1 MVDTADADR
10 VFPFQAGLTPP
21 AIRGMA
27 DYVKKHYLD
36 PNLGS
41 LSGSSYRENWSKDGG
56 SVELEW
62 GFSPPVTPGRI
73 IEPLRG
79 KTVRLTI
86 APASVSILFSGLDAA
101 DGPGIG
107 ACRRVADD
115 IDVLVNMFL
124 AKAKTASLYFIF
136 STEEPGGV
144 KDLPTSSPSLWK
156 EALSR
161 VTRGNMMNLYILIM
175 ALSFGLFFLL
185 GDSAIF
191 AVLVIQLGA
200 LFYSDR
206 IALLVGRVR
215 PTSERPR
222 VTLVCVPVSIEMKGE
237 VAKFAKSIISEISDR
252 LEGRIAGDALQGPA
266 ATEAVQQVLTKSGIK
281 SSTAE
286 IKIITRNV
294 YGLVKDVADRF
305 RLPVPKITIQ
315 NSIAD
320 NAAATGVSPSRSS
333 ITITAGSLED
343 LGDAELSSVIGH
355 ELGHIK
361 GRDSLILFSATF
373 ILYIGGL
380 YLWFPV
386 LLFLGLFY
394 YVLIF
399 AVIFSIGKVLET
411 RADTESAAT
420 LGEPGM
426 LAAALTNIGFR
437 QLYAEKYSRGARFM
451 DWLTFDP
458 HPPIYFR
465 VQLLSKLAASGKAI
479 GNTLAVSIRDCVSGF
494 LDAIL

>member
-1 MVDTADADR
+1 MVEDSEADR
-10 VFPFQAGLTPP
+10 VLPFQRGLTPP
-21 AIRGMA
+21 AVRGA
-27 DYVKKHYLD
+27 AEYVKKHYLD
-36 PNLGS
+36 PNLAA
-41 LSGSSYRENWSKDGG
+41 LSGRSYRETWSKDGG

-62 GFSPPVTPGRI
+62 AFSPPETPGRI

-79 KTVRLTI
+79 KAVRVAI
-86 APASVSILFSGLDAA
+86 SPSSVSIAFSGSDAT
-101 DGPGIG
+101 DEPGVR

-115 IDVLVNMFL
+115 LEVLVDMFL
-124 AKAKTASLYFIF
+124 AKAKTTSLYFIF
-136 STEEPGGV
+136 STEEPGAL
-144 KDLPTSSPSLWK
+144 KDLPASSPSLWK

-175 ALSFGLFFLL
+175 AFSFGLFFLL

-191 AVLVIQLGA
+191 AVLAIQLVA

-206 IALLVGRVR
+206 IALLVGKVR
-215 PTSERPR
+215 PTLERPR
-222 VTLVCVPVSIEMKGE
+222 VTMVCVPVSIEMKGE
-237 VAKFAKSIISEISDR
+237 VAKFAKSIVSEISGR
-252 LEGRIAGDALQGPA
+252 LEARISGDALEGPA
-266 ATEAVQQVLTKSGIK
+266 AAEAVQEVLTKSGIK
-281 SSTAE
+281 SSTAD

-305 RLPVPKITIQ
+305 KLPVPKITIM
-315 NSIAD
+315 NSVAD
-320 NAAATGVSPSRSS
+320 NAAATGVSPPRSS
-333 ITITAGSLED
+333 TAITAGSLED

-373 ILYIGGL
+373 ILYLGGL
-380 YLWFPV
+380 YLWFP
-386 LLFLGLFY
+386 LLVYLGLFY
-394 YVLIF
+394 YILIF

-411 RADTESAAT
+411 RADTESAAQ

-426 LAAALTNIGFR
+426 LASALTNIGFR
-437 QLYAEKYSRGARFM
+437 QLYAEKYSHGARFL

-465 VQLLSKLAASGKAI
+465 VQRLSKLATSGRRI
-479 GNTLAVSIRDCVSGF
+479 GNTLVVSVRDCVSGF
-494 LDAIL
+494 LETLT

>member
-1 MVDTADADR
+1 MAEVPHADKTI
-10 VFPFQAGLTPP
+10 QIQGGLSPP
-21 AIRGMA
+21 EIRGVA

-36 PNLGS
+36 PNLDS
-41 LSGSSYRENWSKDGG
+41 LTGKAYRETWAKDGA
-56 SVELEW
+56 SVELDW
-62 GFSPPVTPGRI
+62 GFSPPASTGSVV
-73 IEPLRG
+73 EPLRG
-79 KTVRLTI
+79 KAVRVTI
-86 APASVSILFSGLDAA
+86 GQGSLAVSFTGLDATDYA
-101 DGPGIG
+101 GVR
-107 ACRRVADD
+107 ACQRVADD
-115 IDVLVNMFL
+115 LEVLANIFL
-124 AKAKTASLYFIF
+124 AKSKTTSLYFIF
-136 STEEPGGV
+136 STGEKGLVSDVPAPPAIGSET
-144 KDLPTSSPSLWK
+144 LRRLIS
-156 EALSR
+156 
-161 VTRGNMMNLYILIM
+161 GNMMNLYIIIM
-175 ALSFGLFFLL
+175 ALSFGLFFVL

-191 AVLVIQLGA
+191 AVIAIQLVA

-206 IALLVGRVR
+206 IALLVGKVR
-215 PTSERPR
+215 PTPERPR
-222 VTLVCVPVSIEMKGE
+222 VTMVCVPVSTEMKGE
-237 VAKFAKSIISEISDR
+237 VGNFAKSIVSDISDR
-252 LEGRIAGDALQGPA
+252 LQARISGDALEGPD
-266 ATEAVQQVLTKSGIK
+266 ATDAVQKILSSSGIK
-281 SSTAE
+281 STAAD

-294 YGLVKDVADRF
+294 YEIVRGVADRF
-305 RLPVPKITIQ
+305 RLPVPKITIV
-315 NSIAD
+315 NSVAD

-361 GRDSLILFSATF
+361 GRDSLILFVATF
-373 ILYIGGL
+373 VLYVGGL

-394 YVLIF
+394 YILIF
-399 AVIFSIGKVLET
+399 AIIFSIGKVLET

-465 VQLLSKLAASGKAI
+465 VERLSRLAASGKAI